1 MNIKE
6 VTVRGI
12 DMDLQEMLQTLADKL
27 KAEGC
32 TGCAYIDTPE
42 WKNPC
47 AQCKRACKDYWR
59 KPKGRKDR
67 FEAEEG
73 AAQE

>member
-1 MNIKE
+1 MKVNI
-6 VTVRGI
+6 
-12 DMDLQEMLQTLADKL
+12 DLQELLETLAERM
-27 KAEGC
+27 KADGC

-67 FEAEEG
+67 FEAGEG

>member
-1 MNIKE
+1 MELKE

-67 FEAEEG
+67 FEAEK
-73 AAQE
+73 

>member
-1 MNIKE
+1 
-6 VTVRGI
+6 
-12 DMDLQEMLQTLADKL
+12 MDLQEMLQTLADKL

-59 KPKGRKDR
+59 KP
-67 FEAEEG
+67 EG
-73 AAQE
+73 

>member
-1 MNIKE
+1 MMGINI
-6 VTVRGI
+6 
-12 DMDLQEMLQTLADKL
+12 DLQELLETLAERM
-27 KAEGC
+27 KADGC

-59 KPKGRKDR
+59 KPKGREDRLEKDND
-67 FEAEEG
+67 
-73 AAQE
+73 